1 MVLRTYIFS
10 FKDFIYLFLERGKGK
25 EKEYKTNINRLL
37 IAHSQP
43 GTWPI
48 TQACAPP
55 GNWTGETELSVHSL
69 AVNPLSHMS
78 QGSPLHF
85 NIKLKSA
92 CQFLPKKPDI
102 ILSKM
107 VWSLYVSFGTMAILI
122 IFSLLIHIFF
132 IVSQQCCVISNV
144 QDLHIFY
151 KFTHFTFFSIVSGI
165 VFISI

>member
-1 MVLRTYIFS
+1 
-10 FKDFIYLFLERGKGK
+10 
-25 EKEYKTNINRLL
+25 
-37 IAHSQP
+37 
-43 GTWPI
+43 
-48 TQACAPP
+48 
-55 GNWTGETELSVHSL
+55 
-69 AVNPLSHMS
+69 
-78 QGSPLHF
+78 
-85 NIKLKSA
+85 
-92 CQFLPKKPDI
+92 
-102 ILSKM
+102 M